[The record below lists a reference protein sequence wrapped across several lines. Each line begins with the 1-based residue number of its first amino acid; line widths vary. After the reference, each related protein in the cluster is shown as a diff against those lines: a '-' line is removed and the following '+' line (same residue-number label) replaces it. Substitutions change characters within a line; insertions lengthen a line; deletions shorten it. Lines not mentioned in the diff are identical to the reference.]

1 MKNVRLFRPSA
12 ITTDE
17 VDLSPFIARGYNAT
31 VKNSVVINPTMKGN
45 GNTYYYSNYYIGRGA
60 IIGRNNSC
68 TLQNLYFYG
77 DDYNAVGLTDGG
89 GSSTNVGRAHK
100 VTIGSSI
107 ASVTPAVSNTDMANG
122 FVYENERYYREGL
135 ELTLTNN
142 LSTSTG
148 RKITYKAAYKDG
160 HTFLP
165 GSTYTVNNT
174 DGDVTLT
181 AEYTYTV
188 KFNGNGSTCGDGE
201 TSEQTLI
208 YDVAQNLA
216 ANPFTR
222 SGYTFAGW
230 ATSKNKPIVVL
241 KDNRD
246 NKGQHRKAFFR
257 TFT

>member
-1 MKNVRLFRPSA
+1 
-12 ITTDE
+12 
-17 VDLSPFIARGYNAT
+17 
-31 VKNSVVINPTMKGN
+31 
-45 GNTYYYSNYYIGRGA
+45 
-60 IIGRNNSC
+60 
-68 TLQNLYFYG
+68 
-77 DDYNAVGLTDGG
+77 
-89 GSSTNVGRAHK
+89 
-100 VTIGSSI
+100 
-107 ASVTPAVSNTDMANG
+107 MANG

-188 KFNGNGSTCGDGE
+188 KFNGNGGTCGDGE

-222 SGYTFAGW
+222 PGYTFAGW

-246 NKGQHRKAFFR
+246 NKGQHRKSFFR